1 MLDAITIPWI
11 AAAAYACLL
20 FAASAYP
27 FRYIGTGKD
36 AAAGG
41 VLAVVLV
48 WLFGFVWFAR
58 QLEVSF
64 APNSVANFG
73 LQALVEEL
81 ARGFLLYVV
90 VFKRGG
96 SPDAL
101 FQRSML
107 FGCAFGWGEFL
118 LRSYAIA
125 KSGTCAEMV
134 RPLSCA
140 DGIPLIG
147 TGSAEVILFH
157 IFITALNYRNACTPA
172 RLAFAIATGTVIH
185 TALNSLKFLP
195 AHTADIDVV
204 YLVIPTIYVAV
215 FATSFL
221 IVVRRERLSLLLSG
235 T

>member
-48 WLFGFVWFAR
+48 WLFGFVSFAR

-107 FGCAFGWGEFL
+107 FGCAFGWASSCCEATPSPSPEPVPRWFGRCHARTEF
-118 LRSYAIA
+118 R
-125 KSGTCAEMV
+125 
-134 RPLSCA
+134 
-140 DGIPLIG
+140 
-147 TGSAEVILFH
+147 
-157 IFITALNYRNACTPA
+157 
-172 RLAFAIATGTVIH
+172 
-185 TALNSLKFLP
+185 
-195 AHTADIDVV
+195 
-204 YLVIPTIYVAV
+204 
-215 FATSFL
+215 
-221 IVVRRERLSLLLSG
+221 
-235 T
+235 